1 MVISDSVLKN
11 EFAFPNIYINVCRC
25 VCKYVRTYMCV
36 YVHIVCVCMCIY
48 CVRVLC
54 KRVCVCV
61 CCACMC
67 IFTCVYMCACSDCI
81 CKLVTSFSPYLIF
94 NQTFTVP
101 RLTRLII
108 THKISKE
115 KLVVS
120 RSQGVHQVAC
130 QLNMF
135 IFIFHVISGARW
147 HRLKAA
153 GGKSSTFGSIF
164 CLV

>member
-1 MVISDSVLKN
+1 MYVG
-11 EFAFPNIYINVCRC
+11 VCVNMYAHIC
-25 VCKYVRTYMCV
+25 VYMCILYVYVCK
-36 YVHIVCVCMCIY
+36 HVCAYI
-48 CVRVLC
+48 
-54 KRVCVCV
+54 VCV

-67 IFTCVYMCACSDCI
+67 IFTCVYMCACFDCI

-94 NQTFTVP
+94 NQTFTVL

-108 THKISKE
+108 THKRSKE